1 MAESIACRGMVKIA
15 GQNGEARKVGLIGC
29 GKVQHSEE
37 KRGHQISVQ
46 MGKKDVQT
54 NGREEEM
61 KKRTDLS
68 YDLLFVGFCYSHF

>member
-37 KRGHQISVQ
+37 KRGIKSVFKWERRTYRQ
-46 MGKKDVQT
+46 MA
-54 NGREEEM
+54 GR
-61 KKRTDLS
+61 RR
-68 YDLLFVGFCYSHF
+68 